1 METKSIPNIQ
11 IVNVGTGRKPQKA
24 IKGFVE
30 LPCWTDYFLID
41 KPNYLIKEKVVKNG
55 RIELWVD
62 GEINADGSLEIDQ
75 EQVNSYI
82 YLLEHQD
89 NIKKSIVQNLKLAF
103 PHLLEDEYG
112 SSDHEQGGFP
122 MLLELT
128 PKFDFKN
135 YIGPASISILE
146 DKKDEAAYI
155 RWHFRCLWDPEHGFE
170 VITHKDRVI
179 DISPDADIFK
189 IYKDN
194 DTYEEVEKELNNKE
208 WKLPK
213 RKKWWQFW

>member
-1 METKSIPNIQ
+1 MQASSIPNIQ
-11 IVNVGTGRKPQKA
+11 IVNIGTGRKSQKA
-24 IKGFVE
+24 IKGFIE
-30 LPCWTDYFLID
+30 LPCWTDYFLAE

-62 GEINADGSLEIDQ
+62 GEIKTDGSFRIDQ
-75 EQVNSYI
+75 EQINGYT

-89 NIKKSIVQNLKLAF
+89 NIKKSIVENLKQAL

-112 SSDHEQGGFP
+112 SWDHEEGGFP
-122 MLLELT
+122 NLSELT
-128 PKFDFKN
+128 PDFDFKN

-146 DKKDEAAYI
+146 DKKEEVAYI
-155 RWHFRCLWDPEHGFE
+155 RWYFQCLWDPEHGFE
-170 VITHKDRVI
+170 VITHKDRTI

-194 DTYEEVEKELNNKE
+194 DTYE
-208 WKLPK
+208 
-213 RKKWWQFW
+213 